1 MSRLAGFIAILL
13 ALMVSAITY
22 PQSTYP
28 LASTDSIERELKNI
42 AQFESHFAQELA
54 LMRLVEGAVDN
65 ELHDVLLQ
73 SDEVLSRNFRHLV
86 RSVAIRQLAT
96 IAPKE
101 ALERLSDW
109 DSEVQTQFVSVVFQ
123 EWSFLDLEAAL
134 SHMQDLEKPFQR
146 AALRGILD
154 SRDDLDS
161 EKLKEIASQFGLETI
176 TNAWLSE
183 SMSRNPIQDPERAWD
198 ELVQTFPDDLF
209 EIEGAKL
216 EFVAH
221 VINANWEK
229 DGINSLHSLYK
240 SVRNRPGSVRLMHA
254 FIDHLADKDPDLALE
269 VVIDLDQNNDDLM
282 ASQRILRWADDDPF
296 AALHAS
302 LKTTNKNLRKHFLRT
317 FNLASAPDEIS
328 HLVIEELVS
337 YPYDVIAPV
346 LSQTMWN
353 LTFHNPDL
361 ATQYLYLAE
370 DYRTK
375 LEIAQ
380 KIAET
385 WSREDPD
392 AALNWI
398 GTDQEVEEMRDQ
410 LWRVVM
416 KEMTLT
422 KPEQAFQIAL
432 RQTTGES
439 DIGPEAAVI
448 EELSRSNFDR
458 AVALL
463 PQVRNSATM
472 LSAASSV
479 GLRAI
484 ENRKSSTIHEIA
496 QLLEESNQSD
506 FYESILP
513 YWVWD
518 DHQGLCDSLEELPN
532 AELKNSAASSLFLKN
547 EASGRTILND
557 TQRNLVESYLTVEQ
571 LDELSEFAR
580 KIDDLRYLSP

>member
-1 MSRLAGFIAILL
+1 MSRLAGFIAIYW
-13 ALMVSAITY
+13 ALMVSSITY
-22 PQSTYP
+22 PQSTNP
-28 LASTDSIERELKNI
+28 LASTDSIEQELKNI

-54 LMRLVEGAVDN
+54 LLRLVEGAVNN
-65 ELHDVLLQ
+65 ELHEVLLQ
-73 SDEVLSRNFRHLV
+73 ADEVLSRNFRHLV

-109 DSEVQTQFVSVVFQ
+109 DSEVQTQYVSVVFQ

-134 SHMQDLEKPFQR
+134 SHMQELEEPFQK

-154 SRDDLDS
+154 SQDELDTA
-161 EKLKEIASQFGLETI
+161 KLKEIAAQFGLETMA
-176 TNAWLSE
+176 NAWLSD
-183 SMSRNPIQDPERAWD
+183 SMSRNPIQDPERVWD

-209 EIEGAKL
+209 DIEGAQL
-216 EFVAH
+216 DFVAH

-229 DGINSLHSLYK
+229 DGIDSLHSLYK
-240 SVRNRPGSVRLMHA
+240 SVRKRPGSVRLIHA
-254 FIDHLADKDPDLALE
+254 FIDHLADNDPDLALE
-269 VVIDLDQNNDDLM
+269 VVIDLDPNNDDLM

-302 LKTTNKNLRKHFLRT
+302 LKTTNENLRKHFLRT
-317 FNLASAPDEIS
+317 FNLASAPDEVS
-328 HLVIEELVS
+328 HLMIEELVS
-337 YPYDVIAPV
+337 YPYDVVAPV
-346 LSQTMWN
+346 LSQTMWH

-375 LEIAQ
+375 LEIAE

-398 GTDQEVEEMRDQ
+398 GSDQEVEEMRDQ
-410 LWRVVM
+410 LLRVVM
-416 KEMTLT
+416 KEMTST

-432 RQTTGES
+432 RQATGES

-496 QLLEESNQSD
+496 QLLEESNQST

-518 DHQGLCDSLEELPN
+518 DHQGLFDSLEELPN
-532 AELKNSAASSLFLKN
+532 AELKNSAASSLYLKN
-547 EASGRTILND
+547 EASGRTILSD
-557 TQRNLVESYLTVEQ
+557 SQKNLVESYLTDEQ